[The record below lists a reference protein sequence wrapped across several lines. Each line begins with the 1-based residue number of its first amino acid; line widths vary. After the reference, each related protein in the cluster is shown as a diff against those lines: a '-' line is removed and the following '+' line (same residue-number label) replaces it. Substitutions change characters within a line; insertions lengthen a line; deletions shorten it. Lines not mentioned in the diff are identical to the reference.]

1 MDEIFVYRHKTW
13 NRKDFGGFNVLVDIT
28 KVEEL
33 KSLPAE
39 NILLLTYLA
48 APVDTKSARPK
59 LAILT
64 QGDFHYGLAQQYQ
77 GFRHMNPESKRE
89 VQIFRS
95 EKDALEFLGVG
106 ELGPNTTRE

>member
-1 MDEIFVYRHKTW
+1 MDEIFIYRHKTW

-28 KVEEL
+28 NVEEL
-33 KSLPAE
+33 QSLPTE

-48 APVDTKSARPK
+48 APVDTKPARPK

-64 QGDFHYGLAQQYQ
+64 QGDFHYGLAQLYQ
-77 GFRHMNPESKRE
+77 GFRHMNPENKRE

-95 EKDALEFLGVG
+95 EKEALEFLGIG
-106 ELGPNTTRE
+106 ELGPNLDKD